1 MPSSRERLTG
11 IIGRGH
17 DVRLCLPQITRY
29 IRRYF
34 SSTGKIK
41 IMLGKCLATS
51 LFFFFLCLTL
61 VLYNINYWHSSANYS
76 TPKLILS
83 SCGSCELSQ
92 TLGRS
97 LESFIQ
103 ASITDE
109 GRELRFPGVA
119 VISTLKDACQPLT
132 DVSKAKIPANK
143 IALVILLLEDE
154 TTCPMQHL
162 ALEAQR
168 AGYSVL
174 IYFANSFTDSN
185 TPIEEPSK
193 EILLIPVLKGS
204 FFEAFKNGNISW
216 CTGRTVEISVQV
228 HRRPS
233 KELDAMKSYLVNL
246 YYWFLVGPI
255 ITLEWMRRTKKF
267 CWYSGR
273 HERSEN
279 PLEPEVENQVETDAE
294 REIRTMEEG
303 EHRTGEPVRL
313 SAHRERPAEEQ
324 PLLSAISN
332 DSRKNRCRPQG
343 SGSVKE
349 HHSVCYKA
357 AIGFGYLILILAALP
372 VDLSFGGLSF
382 FRFDDG
388 DNFIVPLWW
397 SPFRIFCFFLYS
409 HLACRNK
416 RRWTWT
422 ISTTFSKLI
431 RNDWFASNIYLLVLG
446 VVEPFCS
453 LSGSVGM
460 RYFLVPL
467 ALYNSVNTLCNFLF
481 LIILNKHK
489 VVTRYVFY
497 ISVCMICAY
506 IESDVVALFYFT
518 LSSQGSLQNVKLTA
532 IRTAAITLT
541 LIVSFRTSMHII
553 RKLIKPRQSLF
564 EGLGEQ

>member
-1 MPSSRERLTG
+1 
-11 IIGRGH
+11 
-17 DVRLCLPQITRY
+17 
-29 IRRYF
+29 
-34 SSTGKIK
+34 
-41 IMLGKCLATS
+41 MLGKYLATS
-51 LFFFFLCLTL
+51 LFLFFLCLAL
-61 VLYNINYWHSSANYS
+61 LIYYISLWGPSDGFGPPKR
-76 TPKLILS
+76 PKLILS
-83 SCGSCELSQ
+83 SCSYELRELRAL
-92 TLGRS
+92 LGPS

-103 ASITDE
+103 ASITEE
-109 GRELRFPGVA
+109 GRELHFPGLA
-119 VISTLKDACQPLT
+119 VTSRLKDACQPLT

-143 IALVILLLEDE
+143 IAVVNLQLEDE
-154 TTCPMQHL
+154 TACPMKDL

-174 IYFANSFTDSN
+174 IYFGYSANT
-185 TPIEEPSK
+185 TPIYVPRK
-193 EILLIPVLKGS
+193 EILLIPVL
-204 FFEAFKNGNISW
+204 EAKNYGGQCAGLPANAD
-216 CTGRTVEISVQV
+216 RTNVEISVQV
-228 HRRPS
+228 LRPLS
-233 KELDAMKSYLVNL
+233 NKELNAMNSYFDKL

-255 ITLEWMRRTKKF
+255 ITLVWMIRTKKF
-267 CWYSGR
+267 CWHSGR

-279 PLEPEVENQVETDAE
+279 PLEPEAENQVETDAE

-303 EHRTGEPVRL
+303 ENRTGEPVQVL
-313 SAHRERPAEEQ
+313 ACRERPAEEQ
-324 PLLSAISN
+324 PLLSAVSN
-332 DSRKNRCRPQG
+332 DSRDNRCRPHG
-343 SGSVKE
+343 SGSVE
-349 HHSVCYKA
+349 HYSVCYEA
-357 AIGFGYLILILAALP
+357 AIGFGYLILILVALP
-372 VDLSFGGLSF
+372 VGLFCGGVSF
-382 FRFDDG
+382 FRFDDE
-388 DNFIVPLWW
+388 DHFIAPFWW
-397 SPFRIFCFFLYS
+397 SPFKILCFFLYS

-453 LSGSVGM
+453 LSGSAKIT
-460 RYFLVPL
+460 YFFVPI
-467 ALYNSVNTLCNFLF
+467 ALYNSINTVCNFLF

-506 IESDVVALFYFT
+506 IQSDVVALYYFA
-518 LSSQGSLQNVKLTA
+518 LNSQGSLQNVKLTA

>member
-1 MPSSRERLTG
+1 
-11 IIGRGH
+11 
-17 DVRLCLPQITRY
+17 
-29 IRRYF
+29 
-34 SSTGKIK
+34 
-41 IMLGKCLATS
+41 MLGKCLATS
-51 LFFFFLCLTL
+51 LFLFFLCLAF
-61 VLYNINYWHSSANYS
+61 VFYSSNIGASFGGPDSI
-76 TPKLILS
+76 PKLILS
-83 SCGSCELSQ
+83 SCSYDLIWTS
-92 TLGRS
+92 LGPS

-109 GRELRFPGVA
+109 GRGLHFPGLA
-119 VISTLKDACQPLT
+119 IASRLKDACQPLT

-143 IALVILLLEDE
+143 IALVILQLEDE
-154 TTCPMQHL
+154 TACPMQDL

-174 IYFANSFTDSN
+174 IYFGYSAKT
-185 TPIEEPSK
+185 TAIHVRSK
-193 EILLIPVLKGS
+193 EILLIPVLKAQDKNYGTQC
-204 FFEAFKNGNISW
+204 AFLFANAN
-216 CTGRTVEISVQV
+216 RTDTNNAEISIQAD
-228 HRRPS
+228 RQTD
-233 KELDAMKSYLVNL
+233 ELKAMNSYFDKL

-255 ITLEWMRRTKKF
+255 ITLVWMIRTKKF
-267 CWYSGR
+267 CWHSGR

-279 PLEPEVENQVETDAE
+279 PLEPEAENQVETDAE

-303 EHRTGEPVRL
+303 ENRTGEPVQVL
-313 SAHRERPAEEQ
+313 ACRERPAEEQ
-324 PLLSAISN
+324 PLLSAVSN
-332 DSRKNRCRPQG
+332 DSRDNRCRPQG
-343 SGSVKE
+343 SGSVE
-349 HHSVCYKA
+349 HYSVCYNA
-357 AIGFGYLILILAALP
+357 AIGFGYLILILVALP
-372 VDLSFGGLSF
+372 IGLFCGGVSF

-388 DNFIVPLWW
+388 HFIAPFWW
-397 SPFRIFCFFLYS
+397 SPFKILCFFLYS

-453 LSGSVGM
+453 LSGSVGI
-460 RYFLVPL
+460 RYFFVRL
-467 ALYNSVNTLCNFLF
+467 AFYNSINTVCNFLF

-506 IESDVVALFYFT
+506 IESDVVALFYFA
-518 LSSQGSLQNVKLTA
+518 LNSQGSLQNVKLTA

-553 RKLIKPRQSLF
+553 RKLIKPSQSLF

>member
-1 MPSSRERLTG
+1 
-11 IIGRGH
+11 
-17 DVRLCLPQITRY
+17 
-29 IRRYF
+29 
-34 SSTGKIK
+34 
-41 IMLGKCLATS
+41 MLGKCLATS
-51 LFFFFLCLTL
+51 LFLFYLCLI
-61 VLYNINYWHSSANYS
+61 VAFYNIDFWHYSSDY
-76 TPKLILS
+76 TIPKLISS
-83 SCGSCELSQ
+83 SCGLYNEYKLSKK
-92 TLGRS
+92 LGPS

-103 ASITDE
+103 ASISDE

-119 VISTLKDACQPLT
+119 VTSTLKNACQPLT

-154 TTCPMQHL
+154 TACPMQDL

-174 IYFANSFTDSN
+174 IYFGYSAKIST
-185 TPIEEPSK
+185 TPREVPSK
-193 EILLIPVLKGS
+193 EILLIPVLEGS
-204 FFEAFKNGNISW
+204 FSQAFKNGISW
-216 CTGRTVEISVQV
+216 CNGRANVEISVHV
-228 HRRPS
+228 YKPSS
-233 KELDAMKSYLVNL
+233 KELDAMESYLENL
-246 YYWFLVGPI
+246 YFWFLVGPI
-255 ITLEWMRRTKKF
+255 ITLVWMIRTKKF
-267 CWYSGR
+267 CWHSGR

-279 PLEPEVENQVETDAE
+279 PLEPEAENQVETDAE

-303 EHRTGEPVRL
+303 ENRTGESVQL

-324 PLLSAISN
+324 PLLSAVSN
-332 DSRKNRCRPQG
+332 DSRDNRCRPQG
-343 SGSVKE
+343 SGSVE
-349 HHSVCYKA
+349 HYSVCYKA
-357 AIGFGYLILILAALP
+357 AIGFGYLILILVALP
-372 VDLSFGGLSF
+372 VGLFCGGLSF

-388 DNFIVPLWW
+388 HRFFVPFWW
-397 SPFRIFCFFLYS
+397 SPFKIFFFFLYS
-409 HLACRNK
+409 QLACRNK

-453 LSGSVGM
+453 LSGSANIT
-460 RYFLVPL
+460 YFFVSI
-467 ALYNSVNTLCNFLF
+467 ALYNSINTVCNFLF

-506 IESDVVALFYFT
+506 IQSDVVALYYFA
-518 LSSQGSLQNVKLTA
+518 LNSQGSLQNVKLTA

>member
-1 MPSSRERLTG
+1 
-11 IIGRGH
+11 
-17 DVRLCLPQITRY
+17 
-29 IRRYF
+29 
-34 SSTGKIK
+34 
-41 IMLGKCLATS
+41 MLGKCLATS
-51 LFFFFLCLTL
+51 LFLCFLCL
-61 VLYNINYWHSSANYS
+61 VLAFYNSRIGDFFGGDDSI
-76 TPKLILS
+76 PKLILS
-83 SCGSCELSQ
+83 LGGSYNLRR
-92 TLGRS
+92 TALGPT
-97 LESFIQ
+97 LESVIQ
-103 ASITDE
+103 ASTTDE
-109 GRELRFPGVA
+109 GRELRFPGLA
-119 VISTLKDACQPLT
+119 VTSTLKNACQPLT

-143 IALVILLLEDE
+143 IALVILQLEDE
-154 TTCPMQHL
+154 TACPMQDL

-174 IYFANSFTDSN
+174 IYFTYFANTI
-185 TPIEEPSK
+185 PIYVPSK
-193 EILLIPVLKGS
+193 EILLIPVLEV
-204 FFEAFKNGNISW
+204 EAKIYDAQCAFLFANAN
-216 CTGRTVEISVQV
+216 RTDTNNAEISIQAD
-228 HRRPS
+228 RQTDN
-233 KELDAMKSYLVNL
+233 ELKAMNSYFDKL

-255 ITLEWMRRTKKF
+255 ITLVWMIRTKKF
-267 CWYSGR
+267 CWHSGR

-279 PLEPEVENQVETDAE
+279 PLEPEAENQVETDAE

-303 EHRTGEPVRL
+303 ENRTGEPVQVL
-313 SAHRERPAEEQ
+313 ACRERPAEEQ
-324 PLLSAISN
+324 PLLSAVSN
-332 DSRKNRCRPQG
+332 DSRDNRCRPQG
-343 SGSVKE
+343 SGSVE
-349 HHSVCYKA
+349 HYSVCYKA
-357 AIGFGYLILILAALP
+357 AIGFGYLILILVALP
-372 VDLSFGGLSF
+372 VHLPFGGLSF

-388 DNFIVPLWW
+388 DDFIVPFWW
-397 SPFRIFCFFLYS
+397 SPFQIFFFFLYS

-453 LSGSVGM
+453 LSGSVGI
-460 RYFLVPL
+460 RYFFVRL
-467 ALYNSVNTLCNFLF
+467 AFYNSINTVCNFLF

-506 IESDVVALFYFT
+506 IESDVVALFYFA
-518 LSSQGSLQNVKLTA
+518 LNSQGSLQNVKLTA